1 MTAST
6 EFVPPPQSRKGD
18 WTWELV
24 SMFPRQGEWT
34 ESDYLRREFDG
45 LVEFVDGVLEF
56 LPMPTFSHQ
65 DLVAFLYEQLNAF
78 VGPRRPRE
86 VYFAP
91 FRVRMKSGN
100 CREPDVA
107 YIRCHRISTTDRSL
121 PADGADLVM
130 EVVSP
135 DSRDQDRDYREKR
148 NEYAA
153 SGVPEYW
160 IVDPET
166 ETITVLILDGNK
178 YAVHGEFKPGT
189 LATSRLL
196 SGFEVDAK
204 ACFDSAKV
212 HDG

>member
-6 EFVPPPQSRKGD
+6 EFVPPPNSRRGD

-24 SMFPRQGEWT
+24 TMFPRQGEWT

-45 LVEFVDGVLEF
+45 LVEYVDGTLEF

-65 DLVAFLYEQLNAF
+65 DLVAFLYEQLNSF
-78 VGPRRPRE
+78 IGPKRPRE

-91 FRVRMKSGN
+91 VRVRMKSGN

-107 YIRCHRISTTDRSL
+107 FIQSHRISTSDRTQPSN
-121 PADGADLVM
+121 GADLVM

-135 DSRDQDRDYREKR
+135 DPRDRDRDYHEKR

-153 SGVPEYW
+153 SGIPEYW

-166 ETITVLILDGNK
+166 QAITVLVLSGTK
-178 YAVHGEFKPGT
+178 YHLHGEFKLGT
-189 LATSRLL
+189 SATSPLL
-196 SGFEVDAK
+196 PGFEVDVK
-204 ACFDSAKV
+204 TCFDSMHPTV
-212 HDG
+212 